1 VIPSWEAFAEML
13 SWLADPRQWWWELR
27 PHPTFG
33 TLELRVPDAQTTV
46 AEAAAVA
53 SFAYALVTWLAERFA
68 AGEALGA
75 PDTWRI
81 AENRWVACRAG
92 LDGEFADLLTGE
104 RRPVREVLRERME
117 QVGCDVPLER
127 NGAIR
132 QREVGLERAAGWLA
146 DRFLSSPDPPA
157 PTGT

>member
-1 VIPSWEAFAEML
+1 
-13 SWLADPRQWWWELR
+13 
-27 PHPTFG
+27 
-33 TLELRVPDAQTTV
+33 
-46 AEAAAVA
+46 
-53 SFAYALVTWLAERFA
+53 
-68 AGEALGA
+68 
-75 PDTWRI
+75 
-81 AENRWVACRAG
+81 
-92 LDGEFADLLTGE
+92 
-104 RRPVREVLRERME
+104 VREVLRERME